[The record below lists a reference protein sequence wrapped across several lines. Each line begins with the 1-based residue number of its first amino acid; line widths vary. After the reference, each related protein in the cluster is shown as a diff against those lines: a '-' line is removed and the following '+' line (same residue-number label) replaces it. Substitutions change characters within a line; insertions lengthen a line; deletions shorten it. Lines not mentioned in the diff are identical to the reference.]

1 MLITAIFFNTIKH
14 KNVKRIIILIFDV
27 KFQMDE
33 IKHMLKS
40 EFLLLIENEILLTWY
55 KPKDLWIRFG
65 NQSQAI
71 KWQTY
76 SLIRELER
84 FGYVRKKYDE
94 SGNFYYA
101 ETDKLT
107 EFRIIHC
114 KEKAIRIL
122 TEKLKLIEFEKTEK
136 VMEIQLIRELNKQL
150 PEISFCL
157 KNYIK
162 NSQDILIK
170 LDYKKNIISN
180 ILKNIELYI
189 Y

>member
-33 IKHMLKS
+33 IKHVLKS

-84 FGYVRKKYDE
+84 FGYVSKKYDE

>member
-1 MLITAIFFNTIKH
+1 M
-14 KNVKRIIILIFDV
+14 
-27 KFQMDE
+27 
-33 IKHMLKS
+33 
-40 EFLLLIENEILLTWY
+40 
-55 KPKDLWIRFG
+55 
-65 NQSQAI
+65 
-71 KWQTY
+71 
-76 SLIRELER
+76 
-84 FGYVRKKYDE
+84 
-94 SGNFYYA
+94 
-101 ETDKLT
+101 
-107 EFRIIHC
+107 
-114 KEKAIRIL
+114 

>member
-1 MLITAIFFNTIKH
+1 
-14 KNVKRIIILIFDV
+14 
-27 KFQMDE
+27 MDE
-33 IKHMLKS
+33 IKHALKS

-76 SLIRELER
+76 SLIRELEK

-94 SGNFYYA
+94 SGNFYYS

-114 KEKAIRIL
+114 KEKAIRVL
-122 TEKLKLIEFEKTEK
+122 TEKLKLIELEKTGK
-136 VMEIQLIRELNKQL
+136 VLEIQLTIELSKQF
-150 PEISFCL
+150 PDINFCL
-157 KNYIK
+157 KNHIK
-162 NSQDILIK
+162 NNQDILK
-170 LDYKKNIISN
+170 NLDYKKNIISS
-180 ILKNIELYI
+180 ILNDIESYI
-189 Y
+189 D